1 LRASADRMIGAG
13 FWFALPALALIGV
26 FLVLPVAT
34 GLALSLSDF
43 DIYALGNL
51 EYLRLVGL
59 DNYAR
64 LLQDP
69 LFWRALLN
77 TFYFVLV
84 GGPLSVLVSL
94 GAALLINARLVRF
107 KALFRVVYFL
117 PVMTALVAVAVVW
130 RYIYHPRYG
139 LLNYALGLVG
149 IAPVDWLGDPLLAM
163 PALILMAVWKN
174 FGYNMIIFIAG
185 LQSIPEQIY
194 DSARIDGANRLQ
206 QLRYVTLPLLAPTFL
221 FVGLLT
227 MIGSFQL
234 FAEPYV
240 MTQGGPS
247 DSTLSVVLLMYEHGF
262 RWWNLG
268 YAAAIA
274 FLLFGIMLAG
284 TVLQLRLRSEA

>member
-1 LRASADRMIGAG
+1 MIGAG
-13 FWFALPALALIGV
+13 FWFALPALALIAA
-26 FLVLPVAT
+26 FFVLPVAA

-43 DIYALGNL
+43 DIYALGNPD
-51 EYLRLVGL
+51 YLRLVGL
-59 DNYAR
+59 DNYRR

-84 GGPLSVLVSL
+84 GGPLSVVVSL

-107 KALFRVVYFL
+107 KGLFRVVYFL

-149 IAPVDWLGDPLLAM
+149 IAPIDWLGDPLLAM

-247 DSTLSVVLLMYEHGF
+247 NSTLSVVLLMYEHGF

-274 FLLFGIMLAG
+274 FLLFAIMLAG
-284 TVLQLRLRSEA
+284 TVLQLRLRREA

>member
-1 LRASADRMIGAG
+1 VRAG
-13 FWFALPALALIGV
+13 FWFALPALGLIAV
-26 FLVLPVAT
+26 FFALPVLA

-43 DIYALGNL
+43 DIYALGHL
-51 EYLRLVGL
+51 DYLRFVGL
-59 DNYAR
+59 RNYGR
-64 LLQDP
+64 LLEDP

-130 RYIYHPRYG
+130 RYLYHPRYG
-139 LLNYALGLVG
+139 LLNYGLGLLG
-149 IAPVDWLGDPLLAM
+149 IAPLDWLGNPWLAM
-163 PALILMAVWKN
+163 PALILMAIWKN

-185 LQSIPEQIY
+185 LQAIPEQLY
-194 DSARIDGANRLQ
+194 DSARIDGASRLQ
-206 QLRYVTLPLLAPTFL
+206 QLRYVTLPMLAPTFL
-221 FVGLLT
+221 FVGVLT

-240 MTQGGPS
+240 MTQGGPA
-247 DSTLSVVLLMYEHGF
+247 DSTLSVVLLMYEQGF

-274 FLLFGIMLAG
+274 VLLFVIMLAG
-284 TVLQLRLRSEA
+284 TVLQLRLRRGL

>member
-1 LRASADRMIGAG
+1 MIGAG
-13 FWFALPALALIGV
+13 FWFALPALALIAA
-26 FLVLPVAT
+26 FFVLPVAA

-43 DIYALGNL
+43 DIYALGDL
-51 EYLRLVGL
+51 DYLRLVGL

-139 LLNYALGLVG
+139 LLNHALSLVG
-149 IAPVDWLGDPLLAM
+149 IAPIDWLGDPLLAM

-194 DSARIDGANRLQ
+194 DSARIDGANRFQ

-247 DSTLSVVLLMYEHGF
+247 NSTLSVVLLMYEHGF

-274 FLLFGIMLAG
+274 FLLFAIMLAG
-284 TVLQLRLRSEA
+284 TVLQLRLRRDA

>member
-1 LRASADRMIGAG
+1 MLSAGL
-13 FWFALPALALIGV
+13 WFALPALTLIAV
-26 FLVLPVAT
+26 FFVVPVAT
-34 GLALSLSDF
+34 GLALSLTDF

-51 EYLRLVGL
+51 DYLRFVGL
-59 DNYAR
+59 SNYAE

-77 TFYFVLV
+77 TSYFVLV

-94 GAALLINARLVRF
+94 GAALLISARLVRF
-107 KALFRVVYFL
+107 KSLFRVIYFL

-130 RYIYHPRYG
+130 RYLYHPRYG
-139 LLNYALGLVG
+139 LLNYALGLIG
-149 IAPVDWLGDPLLAM
+149 IDPIDWLGDPVFAM
-163 PALILMAVWKN
+163 PAIMLMAVWKN

-194 DSARIDGANRLQ
+194 DAARIDGAGRVQ
-206 QLRYVTLPLLAPTFL
+206 QLRYVTLPMLAPTFL

-247 DSTLSVVLLMYEHGF
+247 NSTLSVVLLMYEQGF

-274 FLLFGIMLAG
+274 FLLFVIILGG
-284 TVLQLRLRSEA
+284 TMLQLRLRRGL

>member
-1 LRASADRMIGAG
+1 MIVAG
-13 FWFALPALALIGV
+13 FWFALPALALIAV
-26 FLVLPVAT
+26 FFVLPVAA

-51 EYLRLVGL
+51 DYLRFVGL
-59 DNYAR
+59 GNYVR
-64 LLQDP
+64 LVQDP

-94 GAALLINARLVRF
+94 GAALLINARLVRW
-107 KALFRVVYFL
+107 KGLFRVVFFL

-149 IAPVDWLGDPLLAM
+149 IEPVDWLGDPLLAM

-185 LQSIPEQIY
+185 LQSIPEQLY
-194 DSARIDGANRLQ
+194 DSARIDGAGRLQ
-206 QLRYVTLPLLAPTFL
+206 QLRYITLPLLAPTFL

-240 MTQGGPS
+240 MTQGGPG
-247 DSTLSVVLLMYEHGF
+247 DATLSVVLLMYEQGF

-274 FLLFGIMLAG
+274 FLLFAIMLAG
-284 TVLQLRLRSEA
+284 TILQLRLRRGL

>member
-1 LRASADRMIGAG
+1 MIGAG
-13 FWFALPALALIGV
+13 FWFALPALALIAA
-26 FLVLPVAT
+26 FFVLPVAA

-43 DIYALGNL
+43 DIYALGNPD
-51 EYLRLVGL
+51 YLRLVGL
-59 DNYAR
+59 DNYRR

-84 GGPLSVLVSL
+84 GGPLSVVVSL

-107 KALFRVVYFL
+107 KGLFRVVYFL

-149 IAPVDWLGDPLLAM
+149 IAPIDWLGDPLLAM

-206 QLRYVTLPLLAPTFL
+206 QLRYLTLPLLAPTFL

-247 DSTLSVVLLMYEHGF
+247 NSTLSVVLLMYEHGF

-274 FLLFGIMLAG
+274 FLLFAIMLAG
-284 TVLQLRLRSEA
+284 TVLQLRLRREA

>member
-1 LRASADRMIGAG
+1 MIGAG
-13 FWFALPALALIGV
+13 FWFALPALALIAA
-26 FLVLPVAT
+26 FFVLPVVA

-51 EYLRLVGL
+51 DYLRLVGL

-149 IAPVDWLGDPLLAM
+149 IAPIDWLGDPLLAM

-194 DSARIDGANRLQ
+194 DAARIDGANRLQ

-221 FVGLLT
+221 FVALLT

-247 DSTLSVVLLMYEHGF
+247 NSTLSVVLLMYEHGF

-274 FLLFGIMLAG
+274 FLLFAIMLAG
-284 TVLQLRLRSEA
+284 TVLQLRLRRGL

>member
-1 LRASADRMIGAG
+1 MIGAG
-13 FWFALPALALIGV
+13 FWFALPALALIAA
-26 FLVLPVAT
+26 FFVLPVAA

-51 EYLRLVGL
+51 DYLRLVGL

-64 LLQDP
+64 LVQDP

-84 GGPLSVLVSL
+84 GGPLSVSVSL
-94 GAALLINARLVRF
+94 GAALLINARLVRY

-149 IAPVDWLGDPLLAM
+149 IAPIDWLGDPLLAM

-247 DSTLSVVLLMYEHGF
+247 NSTLSVVLLMYEHGF

-274 FLLFGIMLAG
+274 FLLFAIMLAG
-284 TVLQLRLRSEA
+284 TVLQLRLRREA